1 MVSRG
6 FTVFLAL
13 LRIAAGISLILAGL
27 TKLSW
32 FQSPAA
38 LQQTLAKW
46 SAGAASPMVARY
58 LAIVTPHAGLFARMV
73 VLGELGLGALL
84 LVGFLTPLA
93 ALLAFLMVLNFSVA
107 SSQILGKQFY
117 AAPGSLVYLLSFL
130 VIFAGKGGTALG
142 VDGIL
147 SGRKQRAN

>member
-13 LRIAAGISLILAGL
+13 LRIAAGVSLILAGL

-32 FQSPAA
+32 FQSSAA

-46 SAGAASPMVARY
+46 SAGASTPMVARY
-58 LAIVTPHAGLFARMV
+58 LSVVTQHVGLFARLV

-142 VDGIL
+142 VDGL
-147 SGRKQRAN
+147 LAGRKQRAN